1 MDKKSP
7 TEIARQTLL
16 QLTTRKIPPTPDNYR
31 KMYDELSGETSIDHS
46 LELARTLDSVLQ
58 EAGQKQPKYLV
69 AAQSINNLIT
79 KRDWAKLEDQLRKL
93 IPVGDVDDA
102 ITWPMVVRNLVKQLE
117 VNHKGI
123 TSTRKKEGL
132 SRVLTNFGQDP
143 DILAQ
148 KIHALTASWGA
159 GTSEQ
164 MIDTPASASPVNTST
179 PVKPAASN
187 PKINPEE
194 LVDVVIRD
202 DSEAVEIGK
211 LWREMLVK
219 TLELIVVPQLKSL
232 PDAYSRAEILL
243 ADAKNVQ
250 SKQHVIRLGEHL
262 KGVLFNLEMHND
274 TQNRIREALLQ
285 LLRLL
290 LSSMGELVVEDKWLH
305 GQTLL
310 VNDILNKPLD
320 IESLYNAESSLKDLI
335 FKQGEIKPG
344 LIEAQETLK
353 KMVATFVERLSEMT
367 ENTSEYQSKIES
379 YQEQIKSSENMGEL
393 NTLLDKLMEDTRAI
407 GLSAQR
413 SRDML
418 NETQQKVKEA
428 ERQIYELT
436 VKLDQISEVAHEDY
450 LTGTL
455 NRRGMDEA
463 LEREFSRAERYNIAL
478 SIAMM
483 DIDHFKKI
491 NDTMGHTTGD
501 QALSHLA
508 GVIKKTLRTTDV
520 IARYGGEEFII
531 ILPNTEQEESIT
543 IMTRAQRELTK
554 NFFMHENKRV
564 LITFSAGVAERASGE
579 EPNSVIPRAD
589 AALYQAK
596 QSGRN
601 RVIGAPPITEKNS
614 DSDNNGPEN
623 E

>member
-31 KMYDELSGETSIDHS
+31 KMYDELSGDTSIDHS

-79 KRDWAKLEDQLRKL
+79 KRDWAKIEDQLRKL

-123 TSTRKKEGL
+123 TNTRKKEGL
-132 SRVLTNFGQDP
+132 NRVLTNFGQDP
-143 DILAQ
+143 DVLSQ
-148 KIHALTASWGA
+148 KIHALVASWGS
-159 GTSEQ
+159 GTTEQ
-164 MIDTPASASPVNTST
+164 MVDTPASASPIKTNTPAT
-179 PVKPAASN
+179 PAASN
-187 PKINPEE
+187 SKINPEE
-194 LVDVVIRD
+194 LIDVVIRD
-202 DSEAVEIGK
+202 DSDAPEIAN
-211 LWREMLVK
+211 LWREMLIK
-219 TLELIVVPQLKSL
+219 TLDLVIIPQLQSV
-232 PDAYSRAEILL
+232 PDVYAKAQILL
-243 ADAKNVQ
+243 ADVKNVQ
-250 SKQHVIRLGEHL
+250 TKQHVVKISEHL
-262 KGVLFNLEMHND
+262 KGVLFSLELQNES
-274 TQNRIREALLQ
+274 QNRIREALLQ

-290 LSSMGELVVEDKWLH
+290 LSSMGALVVEDKWLH

-310 VNDILNKPLD
+310 VNDILAKPLD
-320 IESLYNAESSLKDLI
+320 IESLYNAESSLKELI

-463 LEREFSRAERYNIAL
+463 LLREFSRAERYNIAL

-564 LITFSAGVAERASGE
+564 LITFSAGVAERAAGE

-589 AALYQAK
+589 AALYEAK
-596 QSGRN
+596 QTGRN
-601 RVIGAPPITEKNS
+601 RVIGAPKIAAKDNATENN
-614 DSDNNGPEN
+614 DADNA
-623 E
+623 

>member
-7 TEIARQTLL
+7 TEVARQTLL
-16 QLTTRKIPPTPDNYR
+16 QLTTRKIAPTPDNYR
-31 KMYDELSGETSIDHS
+31 KMYDEISGVTSIDHS

-58 EAGQKQPKYLV
+58 EAGQKQPKYIV
-69 AAQSINNLIT
+69 AAQSINSLIT

-123 TSTRKKEGL
+123 TNTRKKEGL
-132 SRVLTNFGQDP
+132 NRVLTNFGQDP
-143 DILAQ
+143 DVLSQ
-148 KIHALTASWGA
+148 KIHALVASWGS
-159 GTSEQ
+159 GTTEQ
-164 MIDTPASASPVNTST
+164 MVDTPASASPINTNT
-179 PVKPAASN
+179 PVTPAASN
-187 PKINPEE
+187 AKINPED
-194 LVDVVIRD
+194 LIDVVIRD
-202 DSEAVEIGK
+202 DSDAIEISK

-219 TLELIVVPQLKSL
+219 TLELVIVPQLKSV
-232 PDAYSRAEILL
+232 PDAFAKAEILL
-243 ADAKNVQ
+243 ADTKNVQ
-250 SKQHVIRLGEHL
+250 TKQHIVKVGEHL
-262 KGVLFNLEMHND
+262 KGVLFSLEMHND
-274 TQNRIREALLQ
+274 SQNRIREALLQ
-285 LLRLL
+285 LLRLM

-310 VNDILNKPLD
+310 VNDILAKPLD
-320 IESLYNAESSLKDLI
+320 IESLYNAESSLKELI

-367 ENTSEYQSKIES
+367 ENTSEYQSKIEG
-379 YQEQIKSSENMGEL
+379 YQQQIKSSENIVEF
-393 NTLLDKLMEDTRAI
+393 NTLLDNLMEDTRTI

-463 LEREFSRAERYNIAL
+463 LLREFSRAERYNIAL

-508 GVIKKTLRTTDV
+508 GVIKKSLRTTDV

-543 IMTRAQRELTK
+543 IVTRAQRELTK

-564 LITFSAGVAERASGE
+564 LITFSAGVAERAPGE

-601 RVIGAPPITEKNS
+601 RVVGAPPIAEKS
-614 DSDNNGPEN
+614 SSTDDNDAEN

>member
-7 TEIARQTLL
+7 TEVARQTLL
-16 QLTTRKIPPTPDNYR
+16 QLTTRKIAPTPDNYR
-31 KMYDELSGETSIDHS
+31 KMYDEISGVTSIDHS

-58 EAGQKQPKYLV
+58 EAGQKQPKYIV
-69 AAQSINNLIT
+69 AAQSINSLIS

-93 IPVGDVDDA
+93 IPVGDIDDA

-123 TSTRKKEGL
+123 TNTRKKEGL
-132 SRVLTNFGQDP
+132 NRVLTNFGQDP
-143 DILAQ
+143 DVLSQ
-148 KIHALTASWGA
+148 KIHALVASWGS
-159 GTSEQ
+159 GTTEQ
-164 MIDTPASASPVNTST
+164 MIDTPASASPINTST
-179 PVKPAASN
+179 PAAPAASN
-187 PKINPEE
+187 SKINPED
-194 LVDVVIRD
+194 LIDVVIRD
-202 DSEAVEIGK
+202 DSDAPEIAN
-211 LWREMLVK
+211 LWRGMLIK
-219 TLELIVVPQLKSL
+219 TLDLVIIPQLQSV
-232 PDAYSRAEILL
+232 PDVYAKAQILL
-243 ADAKNVQ
+243 ADVKNVQ
-250 SKQHVIRLGEHL
+250 TKQHVVRVSEHL
-262 KGVLFNLEMHND
+262 KGVLFSLELQND
-274 TQNRIREALLQ
+274 SQNRIREALLQ

-290 LSSMGELVVEDKWLH
+290 LSSMGALVVEDKWLH

-310 VNDILNKPLD
+310 VNDILAKPLD
-320 IESLYNAESSLKDLI
+320 IESLYNAESSLKELI

-367 ENTSEYQSKIES
+367 ENTSEYQSKIEG
-379 YQEQIKSSENMGEL
+379 YQAQIKSTENIAQF
-393 NTLLDKLMEDTRAI
+393 NTLLDNLMEDTRTI

-413 SRDML
+413 SRDIL

-463 LEREFSRAERYNIAL
+463 LLREFSRAERYNIAL

-531 ILPNTEQEESIT
+531 ILPNTEQEESIS
-543 IMTRAQRELTK
+543 IVTRAQRELTK

-564 LITFSAGVAERASGE
+564 LITFSAGVAERAPGE

-601 RVIGAPPITEKNS
+601 RVIGAPLVVNKSS
-614 DSDNNGPEN
+614 DTDNDAEN